1 MYTFKI
7 RLNFTA
13 WTIELAQIPL
23 FLYLLTHSESN
34 GMYSVLP
41 LFQTLTPNTVWI
53 SISTVQAIYSK

>member
-23 FLYLLTHSESN
+23 CLYLLTHSEIN
-34 GMYSVLP
+34 GIALVPKSKLLP
-41 LFQTLTPNTVWI
+41 
-53 SISTVQAIYSK
+53 